1 MKNVKNNKNT
11 NFYKGG
17 PVLTSQ
23 RERYIVLNT
32 NKINCVGNPQ
42 NEK

>member
-1 MKNVKNNKNT
+1 MKNVKNNKDT

-23 RERYIVLNT
+23 REGYIVLNT
-32 NKINCVGNPQ
+32 NKTNCVGNPQ